1 MQKTIFIKKILL
13 PKKSLFQDLINE
25 LLGQIN
31 ILTGRKNT
39 PSVST
44 QKKRQLAVTLVIE
57 GLYRCYCSQSIGIA
71 LAVPHHPSAYKS
83 GDENKIDQ
91 IGYKVLIS
99 VIDAMVALGWV
110 GRKMGFRTG
119 EDTGETTELRS
130 SGKLLQ
136 KFEKVAVVWQL
147 MEPIDDVIV
156 LRNYGYTHEVV
167 DIAGSMDYKKKVYKK
182 YGQKIPQS
190 NVVRK
195 MGANLRKINRFLTK
209 QCICLFIS
217 NENFQRLVREMTFG
231 QRRTLYDFKY
241 QGKYP
246 RYLDLTMVQ
255 LRRIFSRDS
264 MRQGGRFYGG
274 WWQFIPKGYRVHITI
289 NYLPTVE
296 VDYSG
301 LHPYMMYHLE
311 KLDPPEGDMY
321 DIGVWKSSKE
331 RDQKRPIVKE
341 FFNAIVNDEYGE
353 YKMSKDQKS
362 ILGLSNKQ
370 LRDKLSKKHHL
381 IAHRFNSGYGLTLQY
396 EDSKIAETVMLGLL
410 EQGIACLPMHDSF
423 IVQAT
428 ERKNV
433 EAAMNEAYKERF
445 GVEIDLKSS
454 FLFDGDD
461 MGKRKHSV
469 EFPLPFK
476 EDGNVDQRALFKMHE
491 DSIHN
496 QYSYS
501 WYTRDS
507 RAR

>member
-39 PSVST
+39 PSAST
-44 QKKRQLAVTLVIE
+44 QKKRLLAVTLVIE
-57 GLYRCYCSQSIGIA
+57 GLYRCYCSQSRGIA

-91 IGYKVLIS
+91 IGHKVLIS

-136 KFEKVAVVWQL
+136 EFERVDVAWQL
-147 MEPIDDVIV
+147 MEQIDDVIL
-156 LRNYGYTHEVV
+156 LRNYGYIHEVV
-167 DIAGSMDYKKKVYKK
+167 DIAGSMDYQKKVYKK

-190 NVVRK
+190 DVVRK
-195 MGANLRKINRFLTK
+195 MGANLRRINRFLTK

-217 NENFQRLVREMTFG
+217 NQNFQRLGGEMTFG
-231 QRRTLYDFKY
+231 QKRTLYDFNY

-246 RYLDLTMVQ
+246 RYLDFTMVQ

-264 MRQGGRFYGG
+264 MKQGGRFYGG
-274 WWQFIPKGYRVHITI
+274 WWQFIPKKYRVHITI

-301 LHPYMMYHLE
+301 LHPLMMYHLDG
-311 KLDPPEGDMY
+311 LTPPDGDMY
-321 DIGVWKSSKE
+321 DIGIWKTEAEKE
-331 RDQKRPIVKE
+331 RKRPIVKE
-341 FFNAIVNDEYGE
+341 FFNAIVNDEFGD
-353 YKMSKDQKS
+353 YKMPNESKRV
-362 ILGLSNKQ
+362 LGMSNKE
-370 LRDKLSKKHHL
+370 LRERITHKHPD
-381 IAHRFNSGYGLTLQY
+381 ITHRFNSGYGLTLQY
-396 EDSKIAETVMLGLL
+396 EDSKIAERVMLLLL
-410 EQGIACLPMHDSF
+410 EQDIACLPMHDSF

-428 ERKNV
+428 ERSKV
-433 EAAMNEAYKERF
+433 VKAMNQAYKERF
-445 GVEIDLKSS
+445 SVAVDLKST
-454 FLFDGDD
+454 FLFDNDEA
-461 MGKRKHSV
+461 GKRKHSV
-469 EFPLPFK
+469 EFPIPF
-476 EDGNVDQRALFKMHE
+476 DATGNVDHSTLFRMHE
-491 DSIHN
+491 ESIHN
-496 QYSYS
+496 QYCNS
-501 WYTRDS
+501 W
-507 RAR
+507 RASSQSVR